1 MMMYTFVF
9 LHQKYPFLANLLQ
22 KIKIVC
28 LKLKFS
34 TQANSSKVNAM
45 VIFTF
50 SILDQECPSWVNVIQ
65 EIKIVY

>member
-28 LKLKFS
+28 LNLKLVPRRIPVK
-34 TQANSSKVNAM
+34 
-45 VIFTF
+45 
-50 SILDQECPSWVNVIQ
+50 
-65 EIKIVY
+65 